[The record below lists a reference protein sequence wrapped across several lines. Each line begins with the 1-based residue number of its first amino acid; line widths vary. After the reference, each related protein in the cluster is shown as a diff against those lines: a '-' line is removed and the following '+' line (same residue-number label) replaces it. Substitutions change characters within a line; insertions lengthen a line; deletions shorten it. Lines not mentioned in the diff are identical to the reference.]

1 MTEQFGIKRDE
12 IQRLRPG
19 RSRAD
24 VLGGKQ
30 FLGLRVIQGWLF
42 RAHLVLLGLVYAIW
56 LESRSSAGRILFLR
70 SMMRGQPYLST
81 GAAIESASIRR
92 LVPNKRTSARSH
104 DIQLLREGNPWATV
118 ADLQLFLLG
127 WNKGEEFAGR
137 GFCSPH
143 SYNEQTTANS

>member
-24 VLGGKQ
+24 VLGRKQ

-56 LESRSSAGRILFLR
+56 SESRTSVGRILFLR
-70 SMMRGQPYLST
+70 SMMWRQPYPSI

-92 LVPNKRTSARSH
+92 LVTNRRTSARSH
-104 DIQLLREGNPWATV
+104 DTQFLREAYPWATL
-118 ADLQLFLLG
+118 ADLQRFPLG
-127 WNKGEEFAGR
+127 WNKGEEFAGL
-137 GFCSPH
+137 GFYSQH
-143 SYNEQTTANS
+143 SYNEQTTATS